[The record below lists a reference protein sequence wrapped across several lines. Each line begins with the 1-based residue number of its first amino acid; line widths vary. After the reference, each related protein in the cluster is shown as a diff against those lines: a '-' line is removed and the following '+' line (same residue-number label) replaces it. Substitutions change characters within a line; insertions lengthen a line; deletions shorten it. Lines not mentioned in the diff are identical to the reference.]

1 MPLRRDRTQ
10 ESDEE
15 RFEQLY
21 RDHVRAIAAYLRART
36 DQDSAVDA
44 LARTFEIAWR
54 RLSDIPESPR
64 AWLFGVARRVLAEE
78 RRSAGRHQAL
88 IARISETIPSN
99 NQDHAGLFDARDAF
113 LAALMELPAQQREA
127 LLLVA
132 WDGLSQREAATVLGC
147 SPAALAVRIHRAR
160 KQLRAAIGSADLP
173 EVYGSGE
180 PLPAMNHCS
189 QEAT

>member
-1 MPLRRDRTQ
+1 MNLRTPRTQ

-21 RDHVRAIAAYLRART
+21 RDHVRAIAAYLRARA
-36 DQDSAVDA
+36 DQESAVDA

-54 RLSDIPESPR
+54 RLSDIPENPR
-64 AWLFGVARRVLAEE
+64 AWLFGVGRRVLADQ

-88 IARISETIPSN
+88 VARISETIASDA
-99 NQDHAGLFDARDAF
+99 QDHAGLFDARDAM
-113 LAALMELPAQQREA
+113 LAALMELPAPQREA

-147 SPAALAVRIHRAR
+147 STSTVAVRVHRAR
-160 KQLRAAIGSADLP
+160 KRLRAAIGNTGRP
-173 EVYGSGE
+173 EVHGSDE
-180 PLPAMNHCS
+180 HVPAMNRS
-189 QEAT
+189 PKEAS